1 MSKYILLMEEYKRV
15 RHFDEKKAQKLL
27 DELERM
33 IKDGEVSDIELEGGA
48 YI

>member
-1 MSKYILLMEEYKRV
+1 MEEYKRV
-15 RHFDEKKAQKLL
+15 RHFDEKKAQNLL

-33 IKDGEVSDIELEGGA
+33 IKDGEVSDQELEGGA